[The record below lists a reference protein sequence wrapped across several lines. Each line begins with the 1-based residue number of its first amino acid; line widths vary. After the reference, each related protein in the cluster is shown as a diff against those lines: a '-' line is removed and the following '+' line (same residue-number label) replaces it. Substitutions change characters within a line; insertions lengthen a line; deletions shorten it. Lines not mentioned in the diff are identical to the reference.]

1 MVAWDHSVLGIFV
14 VMLVENYGP
23 KTCARRA
30 ILFEHRRPGMFYA
43 FGFLLTY
50 EAGKLFDDIRSI
62 GLGLV
67 QAYQNIGG

>member
-1 MVAWDHSVLGIFV
+1 
-14 VMLVENYGP
+14 
-23 KTCARRA
+23 
-30 ILFEHRRPGMFYA
+30 MFYA

>member
-1 MVAWDHSVLGIFV
+1 
-14 VMLVENYGP
+14 MLYP
-23 KTCARRA
+23 ARCWA
-30 ILFEHRRPGMFYA
+30 FSLSCFEHRRPGMFYA